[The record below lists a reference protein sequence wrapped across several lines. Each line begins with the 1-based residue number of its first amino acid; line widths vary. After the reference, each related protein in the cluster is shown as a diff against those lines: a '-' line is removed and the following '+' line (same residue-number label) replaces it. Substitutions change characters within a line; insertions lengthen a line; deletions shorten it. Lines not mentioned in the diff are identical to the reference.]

1 MKRFFILILT
11 AFLLLPVLPVLAYLP
26 TSFDT
31 LEGAMAEAARR
42 MEPKELLW
50 SDAIKVEP
58 PEGVITETGYMIQPV
73 GETYKKAV
81 DNIVIIRG
89 NPDSGFTVT
98 DYLSGS
104 SVHLSWADS
113 FQDPNYM
120 WNDLEFEQAIHTSM
134 KGSFTYIHGLFA
146 LYINNVPW
154 QESPWADLI
163 KEGVNQNPG
172 LLADPFTRAVW
183 EDSEYT
189 LHIRSILNPHTD
201 EERARREAAMVKLGF
216 KEPEELSAPP
226 EVTPVK
232 QKQVKLTLGSNK
244 IIVIEDN
251 ATTGQS
257 FLSVPATLIN
267 GSTMIPLRG
276 VVEEFGAE
284 LNYDEASKTVTIL
297 RGEGEVKLTI
307 GQASAMVNGEKI
319 TLSAAP
325 IIQEGRTLLPL
336 RGVLQALGLTVDYD
350 GATKEI
356 RISN

>member
-1 MKRFFILILT
+1 MKRFLMLFLT
-11 AFLLLPVLPVLAYLP
+11 AFFLLPVLPVLAFEP
-26 TSFDT
+26 ATFDT
-31 LEGAMAEAARR
+31 LDAAMAEAARR
-42 MEPKELLW
+42 MGPKELLW

-73 GETYKKAV
+73 GEPYKKSV

-89 NPDSGFTVT
+89 NPDSGFLVT
-98 DYLSGS
+98 DYLSGGAGI
-104 SVHLSWADS
+104 LSYKDQ
-113 FQDPNYM
+113 FRDPNYV
-120 WNDLEFEQAIHTSM
+120 WNDLEFDQIICKSM
-134 KGSFTYIHGLFA
+134 MSSFTYIQGLFTM
-146 LYINNVPW
+146 YINKVPW

-189 LHIRSILNPHTD
+189 LHIRGILNPTDD
-201 EERARREAAMVKLGF
+201 EEYARREAAMVKLGF
-216 KEPEELSAPP
+216 KKPEALPVTP
-226 EVTPVK
+226 EIAPVK

-257 FLSVPATLIN
+257 LLSVPATLIN

-276 VVEEFGAE
+276 VAEEFGAE

-297 RGEGEVKLTI
+297 RAEVEVKLTI
-307 GQASAMVNGEKI
+307 GQMTAEVNAEKI

-336 RGVLQALGLTVDYD
+336 RGVFQALGLTVDYD
-350 GATKEI
+350 DATKEI